1 MSTLNLH
8 VAAERELSEA
18 FEYFE
23 EQSPYR
29 GVLFLD
35 AFATAA
41 ERLLQYPRAGRRLR
55 GGVRRWVMA
64 NWRYS
69 ILYSIEPG
77 GIYLIAIAHQSRRPG
92 YWKGRR

>member
-8 VAAERELSEA
+8 AAAERELRDA

-35 AFATAA
+35 AFAIAA
-41 ERLLQYPRAGRRLR
+41 ERILQYPRAGRHLS

-69 ILYSIEPG
+69 ILYSIEPY
-77 GIYLIAIAHQSRRPG
+77 GIYVIAIAHQSRRPG
-92 YWKGRR
+92 YWKDRR